1 MRTHRVAAVAVAL
14 ASLSVL
20 SLLVSAPALAKQ
32 PGVVTGAATSVG
44 ARSVIVSGRVDPGGE
59 NTSWHVEYGKTTAY
73 GSRTD
78 ARSAGNGT
86 TAVDVTEQLRG
97 LETGVTYRYRVVAS
111 NGSGSTR
118 GADATFTTQGPP
130 EVATGSASLLGP
142 TAATVGGTVDPNGR
156 ATGWWIEYGTSTR
169 YGSRT
174 DTRSAGAGTG
184 PVGVSLRLEKLQ
196 AGIEYHFR
204 LVASS
209 DLGTVRG
216 ADRAFRTDP
225 APAVATGGV
234 DGVGV
239 SSARVNGIVDPR
251 GRGTVAWFEYGTSTT
266 LGNRTPDQ
274 SVASRVRIY
283 APIGGLQP
291 GTRIYFRVVARS
303 DAGTTAGT
311 TRTFS
316 TSAGP
321 LATTGAAQVSGT
333 SVVLTGRVDPVG
345 RATDWWFELGP
356 STSYGTSTV
365 LRSAGSGRGA
375 VAVSETVAGLTPGTD
390 YHVRLVAR
398 SSAGTTRGADAVF
411 RTAGLPVVGRSSA
424 SAISLT
430 RGAIS
435 ADVQTSGLET
445 RVWVELGRGGALSRR
460 SGVIVLPAGSAGSRV
475 SIRVGG
481 LAPGARYTFRLVAT
495 NLVGT
500 ATGPN
505 ASFGT
510 AARPLDERGRPIRCS
525 IVGTNGPDRLVGTRG
540 RDVICGLGG
549 NDVIVGLGGDDVLV
563 GGPGADY
570 AVPGAGRDRVLG
582 GLGNDFVLA
591 RDSRADV
598 VFGGL
603 GFDRVRMDRKLDF
616 AQSANRIA

>member
-1 MRTHRVAAVAVAL
+1 MRTHRVVAAAVAL
-14 ASLSVL
+14 ASLS
-20 SLLVSAPALAKQ
+20 LLAAAPALAKP
-32 PGVVTGAATSVG
+32 PGVVTGGATSVG
-44 ARSVIVSGRVDPGGE
+44 ARSAVVSGRVDPGGE
-59 NTSWHVEYGKTTAY
+59 STSWYVEYGATTSY
-73 GSRTD
+73 GSRTE

-86 TAVDVTEQLRG
+86 SAVDVSEQLRG
-97 LETGVTYRYRVVAS
+97 LETGIIYHYRIVAS

-118 GADATFTTQGPP
+118 GADASFTTQGQP
-130 EVATGSASLLGP
+130 EVATGAASLLGP
-142 TAATVGGTVDPNGR
+142 SAATVGGTVDPNGR

-174 DTRSAGAGTG
+174 DTRSAGTGTS
-184 PVGVSLRLEKLQ
+184 PVGVSLRLEKLS
-196 AGIEYHFR
+196 AGVEYHFR
-204 LVASS
+204 LVAAN

-234 DGVGV
+234 DSVTV
-239 SSARVNGIVDPR
+239 SSTRVNGIVDPR
-251 GRGTVAWFEYGTSTT
+251 GRGTVGWFEYGSTT
-266 LGNRTPDQ
+266 NLGNRTPEQ
-274 SVASRVRIY
+274 AVASRARIY

-291 GTRIYFRVVARS
+291 GTRYYFRVVARS
-303 DAGTTAGT
+303 DAGTTAGA
-311 TRTFS
+311 TRAFS

-321 LATTGAAQVSGT
+321 LATTGAAAVSGT
-333 SVVLTGRVDPVG
+333 SVALTGSVDPVG
-345 RATDWWFELGP
+345 RATEWWFELGP
-356 STSYGTSTV
+356 STAYGTSTV

-375 VAVSETVAGLTPGTD
+375 VAVSETIAGLTPATE

-411 RTAGLPVVGRSSA
+411 RTAGLPVVGRPSA

-430 RGAIS
+430 RGSLA

-445 RVWVELGRGGALSRR
+445 RVWVELGRGGAFARR
-460 SGVIVLPAGSAGSRV
+460 SSVVVLPPGSAGSRV

-481 LAPGARYTFRLVAT
+481 LAPGARYSFRIVAT
-495 NLVGT
+495 NAVGT
-500 ATGPN
+500 ATGTN

-510 AARPLDERGRPIRCS
+510 AARPRDERGRVVRCT

-540 RDVICGLGG
+540 RNVICGLGG
-549 NDVIVGLGGDDVLV
+549 NDVLVGLQGDDVVV

-570 AVPGAGRDRVLG
+570 VVPGAGRDRVLG

-591 RDSRADV
+591 RDGRADI

>member
-14 ASLSVL
+14 ASLSLL
-20 SLLVSAPALAKQ
+20 SLLVTAPAFAKQ

-44 ARSVIVSGRVDPGGE
+44 ARSAVVSGRVDPGGE
-59 NTSWHVEYGKTTAY
+59 STSWYVEYGKTTAY
-73 GSRTD
+73 GSRTE

-86 TAVDVTEQLRG
+86 SAVDVSEQLRG
-97 LETGVTYRYRVVAS
+97 LETGLTYHYRVVAS
-111 NGSGSTR
+111 NGSGAAR
-118 GADATFTTQGPP
+118 GADATLTTLGQP
-130 EVATGSASLLGP
+130 EVATSAAWALGP
-142 TAATVGGTVDPNGR
+142 SAATVGGSVDPNGR
-156 ATGWWIEYGTSTR
+156 TTGWWIEYGTSTR

-184 PVGVSLRLEKLQ
+184 PAAVSVRLEKLQ
-196 AGIEYHFR
+196 AGVEYHFR
-204 LVASS
+204 LVASN

-234 DGVGV
+234 DGVSV

-251 GRGTVAWFEYGTSTT
+251 GRGTVAWFEYGTSTK

-274 SVASRVRIY
+274 AVASRVRIY

-291 GTRIYFRVVARS
+291 GTKIYFRVVARS

-311 TRTFS
+311 TRAFS

-333 SVVLTGRVDPVG
+333 SVVLTGNVDPVS
-345 RATDWWFELGP
+345 RATEWWFELGP
-356 STSYGTSTV
+356 STTYGTSTV

-375 VAVSETVAGLTPGTD
+375 VAVSETIAGLTPATE

-411 RTAGLPVVGRSSA
+411 RTAGLPVVGRASA

-430 RGAIS
+430 RGS
-435 ADVQTSGLET
+435 LGADVQTSGLET
-445 RVWVELGRGGALSRR
+445 RVWVELGRGALSRR
-460 SGVIVLPAGSAGSRV
+460 SNVVVLPAGSTGARV

-510 AARPLDERGRPIRCS
+510 AARPLDERGHPVRCT
-525 IVGTNGPDRLVGTRG
+525 ITGTNGPDRLVGTRG
-540 RDVICGLGG
+540 RNVICGLGG

-570 AVPGAGRDRVLG
+570 VVPGAGRDRILG

-616 AQSANRIA
+616 AQSASRIA

>member
-1 MRTHRVAAVAVAL
+1 M
-14 ASLSVL
+14 
-20 SLLVSAPALAKQ
+20 
-32 PGVVTGAATSVG
+32 
-44 ARSVIVSGRVDPGGE
+44 
-59 NTSWHVEYGKTTAY
+59 
-73 GSRTD
+73 
-78 ARSAGNGT
+78 
-86 TAVDVTEQLRG
+86 
-97 LETGVTYRYRVVAS
+97 
-111 NGSGSTR
+111 
-118 GADATFTTQGPP
+118 
-130 EVATGSASLLGP
+130 
-142 TAATVGGTVDPNGR
+142 
-156 ATGWWIEYGTSTR
+156 
-169 YGSRT
+169 
-174 DTRSAGAGTG
+174 
-184 PVGVSLRLEKLQ
+184 
-196 AGIEYHFR
+196 
-204 LVASS
+204 
-209 DLGTVRG
+209 
-216 ADRAFRTDP
+216 
-225 APAVATGGV
+225 ATGGV

-251 GRGTVAWFEYGTSTT
+251 GRGTVAWFEYGTSTK

-274 SVASRVRIY
+274 AVASRARIY

-311 TRTFS
+311 TRAFS

-333 SVVLTGRVDPVG
+333 SVVLTGSVDPVG
-345 RATDWWFELGP
+345 RATEWWFELGP
-356 STSYGTSTV
+356 STAYGTSTV

-375 VAVSETVAGLTPGTD
+375 VAVSETIAGLTPATE

-435 ADVQTSGLET
+435 APTCRRAVSRPVSGSSWAAAAPSTAARTSSC
-445 RVWVELGRGGALSRR
+445 SRR
-460 SGVIVLPAGSAGSRV
+460 GRPEAASRSG
-475 SIRVGG
+475 VGG

-510 AARPLDERGRPIRCS
+510 AARPRDERGRPVRCT

-540 RDVICGLGG
+540 RNVICGLGG